1 MQQIFP
7 RPNKIYWILIRY
19 LNTSEKIQLSLK
31 PISSLSQIYPPQPQ
45 IPTAYPL
52 MQMQEC
58 VVFALS
64 RPTKIRVMARFKHHA
79 AIITSQVP
87 DFSSVPSERNSD
99 AMQDCLDTK
108 AGA

>member
-1 MQQIFP
+1 MQ
-7 RPNKIYWILIRY
+7 R
-19 LNTSEKIQLSLK
+19 
-31 PISSLSQIYPPQPQ
+31 
-45 IPTAYPL
+45 
-52 MQMQEC
+52 QEC
-58 VVFALS
+58 VIFALS
-64 RPTKIRVMARFKHHA
+64 RPSKIHVMARFKHHA